1 MTVLLGEQDWG
12 LFYCCPKFAN
22 DLLVFWVPASFLVL
36 FPKKTLVWKS
46 GTNTAADSFLDG
58 ALHFLLRK
66 LRLQLST
73 ESGYDFL
80 HIGAQSYS
88 GPLCLSWFDDVEM
101 WLFVRCQ
108 DLLKDLSLDSPQEP
122 VRNGGSGRCRV
133 PWPG

>member
-1 MTVLLGEQDWG
+1 MIY
-12 LFYCCPKFAN
+12 LFFG
-22 DLLVFWVPASFLVL
+22 VPASFLVL

-58 ALHFLLRK
+58 ALHLLRK

-80 HIGAQSYS
+80 QIGAHSYS

-101 WLFVRCQ
+101 WFFVRCQ
-108 DLLKDLSLDSPQEP
+108 DISRICRWIPLRSQ
-122 VRNGGSGRCRV
+122 SGMV
-133 PWPG
+133 VQVAAGFLGLVDAG

>member
-1 MTVLLGEQDWG
+1 MI
-12 LFYCCPKFAN
+12 Y
-22 DLLVFWVPASFLVL
+22 LVFWVPASFLVL

-88 GPLCLSWFDDVEM
+88 GPLCLSWFDAVEM
-101 WLFVRCQ
+101 WLFVRLPRPFEGSVVGLPSGASQ
-108 DLLKDLSLDSPQEP
+108 EWWFRSLQ
-122 VRNGGSGRCRV
+122 GSLAWLMLVDAG
-133 PWPG
+133 WLF